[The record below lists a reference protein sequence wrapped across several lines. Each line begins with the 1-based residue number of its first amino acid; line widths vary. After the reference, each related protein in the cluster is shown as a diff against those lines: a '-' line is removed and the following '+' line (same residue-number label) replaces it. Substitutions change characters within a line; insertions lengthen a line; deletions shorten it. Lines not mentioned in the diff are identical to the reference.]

1 MGEELDFYRRAT
13 RKFMYE
19 KNEVELQHCI
29 VYKKKKKNQKDKTD
43 VNLCINL

>member
-29 VYKKKKKNQKDKTD
+29 IYEKNPQKDKTD

>member
-1 MGEELDFYRRAT
+1 MKKLQFLFMGEELDFYRRAT

-29 VYKKKKKNQKDKTD
+29 VYKKKPRKTR
-43 VNLCINL
+43 LM

>member
-19 KNEVELQHCI
+19 KNEVELPHCI
-29 VYKKKKKNQKDKTD
+29 LYKKKKTQKDKTD